1 MMVSGILDSKSV
13 VSLFLGFLKIS
24 KSVNILKI
32 YCPNINE
39 YCHKITKICEVLSPK
54 RRCERTLPRDPLEN
68 FSNLYFIGERKLGF
82 KKTKVNRPFSNRR
95 KPLLSRWVGG
105 WMGGRWFFGSF
116 DFSQNRVYKQDVLIP
131 KMTSKYC
138 AAIRSK
144 VMSNLSSKFWK

>member
-105 WMGGRWFFGSF
+105 WMGGRWFLDPSIFL
-116 DFSQNRVYKQDVLIP
+116 RIVY
-131 KMTSKYC
+131 TSKMC
-138 AAIRSK
+138 WFQKWPLNIVRQLGQKLWAI
-144 VMSNLSSKFWK
+144 